1 MGKATVWLLASTGW
15 GERERERGR
24 DGTCISSRHRKI
36 MIREGFSS
44 CFLFSLFLLHFCV
57 FLLSAGMNSPSSPW
71 LSAAS
76 IGVTDLL
83 SQTIECA
90 GALLGTGGHI
100 LSVAGPARLQYLA
113 ADSGLTVYLLVSAL
127 CLYETAG
134 SSSALRRLLATV
146 VWYSSSATEETFLF
160 SYFFFLFS
168 RMCLPRPWR
177 AAVMDCDPEWVQRPF
192 CFRCIRPIDFN

>member
-1 MGKATVWLLASTGW
+1 
-15 GERERERGR
+15 
-24 DGTCISSRHRKI
+24 
-36 MIREGFSS
+36 MIRKGFSS

-57 FLLSAGMNSPSSPW
+57 FLLSAGMNSPNSPW

-90 GALLGTGGHI
+90 GVLLGTGGHI
-100 LSVAGPARLQYLA
+100 LSVAGPARLQCLA

-127 CLYETAG
+127 CLYKTAG
-134 SSSALRRLLATV
+134 SSSARRASSAFRRLLAAV

-168 RMCLPRPWR
+168 RMCLPWFWR

-192 CFRCIRPIDFN
+192 LF